1 MFFKFVVES
10 MFNHL
15 RRFVMAGGYLAQ
27 VQKLVQEKLDSQ
39 SPEERLEML
48 NAEMK
53 REKPDLSLI
62 ETLLEKG
69 VGKEFSME
77 QIKETIEKNK
87 KINLTP
93 IHFEEFIS
101 KLEPESSGII
111 EPKELTKIKEFLSQE
126 EITLNVEVLT
136 SANKLPRP
144 ANGGLNLIH
153 VAVGMGDVELAQMLI
168 DRGAELDKGC
178 CNGHGRS
185 PIQWIPSSE
194 KSEKA
199 KEVKEL
205 IKKRLGI

>member
-1 MFFKFVVES
+1 
-10 MFNHL
+10 
-15 RRFVMAGGYLAQ
+15 MAGGYLAQ
-27 VQKLVQEKLDSQ
+27 VQKLVQEKLNSQ

-77 QIKETIEKNK
+77 KIKETIETNK

-93 IHFEEFIS
+93 IQFEEFIS
-101 KLEPESSGII
+101 KLEPDSSGII

-136 SANKLPRP
+136 SANKFPP
-144 ANGGLNLIH
+144 HANGGLNLIH
-153 VAVGMGDVELAQMLI
+153 IAVGMGDVELAQMLI
-168 DRGAELDKGC
+168 DRGADLDKGC
-178 CNGHGRS
+178 CNGHGRR
-185 PIQWIPSSE
+185 PMQWIPSSE
-194 KSEKA
+194 KTEEA

>member
-1 MFFKFVVES
+1 
-10 MFNHL
+10 
-15 RRFVMAGGYLAQ
+15 MAGGYLAQ

-69 VGKEFSME
+69 VGTEFSME
-77 QIKETIEKNK
+77 KIKETIETNK

-111 EPKELTKIKEFLSQE
+111 EPKELTKIKEFLRQE

-136 SANKLPRP
+136 SANKFPP
-144 ANGGLNLIH
+144 HANGGLNLIH

-168 DRGAELDKGC
+168 DRGADLDKGC

-185 PIQWIPSSE
+185 PIQWIPSPE

>member
-1 MFFKFVVES
+1 
-10 MFNHL
+10 
-15 RRFVMAGGYLAQ
+15 MAQGYLAQ
-27 VQKLVQEKLDSQ
+27 VQKLVQEKLNSQ

-77 QIKETIEKNK
+77 KIKETIETNK

-93 IHFEEFIS
+93 IQFEEFIS
-101 KLEPESSGII
+101 KLEPDSSGII

-136 SANKLPRP
+136 SANKFPP
-144 ANGGLNLIH
+144 HANGGLNLIH
-153 VAVGMGDVELAQMLI
+153 IAVGMGDVELAQMLI
-168 DRGAELDKGC
+168 DRGADLDKGC
-178 CNGHGRS
+178 CNGHGRR
-185 PIQWIPSSE
+185 PMQWIPSSE
-194 KSEKA
+194 KTEEA

>member
-1 MFFKFVVES
+1 
-10 MFNHL
+10 
-15 RRFVMAGGYLAQ
+15 MAGGYLAQ

-77 QIKETIEKNK
+77 KIKETIEKNK
-87 KINLTP
+87 KLNLTP
-93 IHFEEFIS
+93 IQFEEFIS
-101 KLEPESSGII
+101 KLEPDSSGII

-136 SANKLPRP
+136 SANKLPP
-144 ANGGLNLIH
+144 HANGGLNLIH
-153 VAVGMGDVELAQMLI
+153 IAVGMGDVELAQMLI
-168 DRGAELDKGC
+168 DRGADLDKGC
-178 CNGHGRS
+178 CNGHGRT
-185 PIQWIPSSE
+185 PIRWIPSPE